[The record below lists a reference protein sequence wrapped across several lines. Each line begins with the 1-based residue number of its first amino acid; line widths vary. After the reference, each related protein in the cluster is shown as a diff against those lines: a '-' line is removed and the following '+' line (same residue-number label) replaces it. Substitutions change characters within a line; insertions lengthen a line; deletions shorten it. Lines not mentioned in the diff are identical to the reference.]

1 MTDREKAVYANAVW
15 DEFCRISGRNWFMSP
30 DEWDLVAGWMRDG
43 IPLRIV
49 LRGIHDVKGRG
60 RSLRYYAGSV
70 NEAARQWAQRIG

>member
-1 MTDREKAVYANAVW
+1 
-15 DEFCRISGRNWFMSP
+15 MSP

-43 IPLRIV
+43 IPLRVV

-70 NEAARQWAQRIG
+70 NEAARQWAQRVG